1 MMSIEEAIAAIRPLD
16 DGAMREA
23 AAQWDRLAKLP
34 HSLGALET
42 AVIRLAGMQRSS
54 QPHIDKKRVLVLCA
68 DNGVLVEGIS
78 PSAMEVTAAQAANF
92 ARGGGTINAFARRC
106 GADLLAVDVGIAT
119 DYHEPRV
126 MKRVVRRGTGNI
138 ASGPAMSLKEC
149 RTALEI
155 GIDLARRAAAEGV
168 QLVIPGEMGIGNTTT
183 SSAVASLLLDR
194 PLEEVTAKGAG
205 SLDRVAHKVA
215 VLRRA
220 IALNQPDPA
229 DPLDILAKVGGLDMA
244 SLCGV
249 FLGCA
254 ATGTAVLID
263 GIISSASALCANR
276 LAPGCRDYMLPSH
289 CSAEP
294 AGELLLN
301 ALGFTPLITAG
312 MCLGEGTGAALGA
325 QLLDS
330 ALAAFYEVVDL
341 DAI

>member
-1 MMSIEEAIAAIRPLD
+1 MSIEEAIAAIRPLD

-23 AAQWDRLAKLP
+23 AERWDRLAKLP
-34 HSLGALET
+34 LSLGALET
-42 AVIRLAGMQRSS
+42 AVVRLAGMQHSS
-54 QPHIDKKRVLVLCA
+54 RPHIDKKRVLIFCA
-68 DNGVLVEGIS
+68 DNGVLMEGIS
-78 PSAMEVTAAQAANF
+78 PSAMEVTAAQAVNF

-106 GADLLAVDVGIAT
+106 GADLLVVDVGIAT

-126 MKRVVRRGTGNI
+126 VKRVVRRGTRNI
-138 ASGPAMSLKEC
+138 ASGPAMSPEEC
-149 RTALEI
+149 RMAVET
-155 GIDLARRAAAEGV
+155 GIDLACQAVGEGI

-205 SLDRVAHKVA
+205 SLERVTHKVA

-220 IALNQPDPA
+220 IALNRPDPA
-229 DPLDILAKVGGLDMA
+229 DPLDILTKVGGLDMA
-244 SLCGV
+244 ALCGV

-254 ATGTAVLID
+254 ASGTAVLLD
-263 GIISSASALCANR
+263 GIISSASALCAAR
-276 LAPGCRDYMLPSH
+276 LAPGCRNYMLPSH
-289 CSAEP
+289 CSSEP

-330 ALAAFYEVVDL
+330 ALAAYYEVVDL